1 MPTLRIANGRI
12 FDPARGRR
20 GDVADL
26 CIRDGRVVDSLP
38 GDAPVLDAA
47 DLVVFPG
54 GVDIHSHIAGPKV
67 NIGRAMQP
75 EDHRHDPVP
84 RTLVRRSG
92 AGGTVPSVFATGYR
106 YAEMG
111 YTTVFEAAVPP
122 LGARH
127 AHEELNDTPMI
138 DKGIYV
144 LMGSNE
150 FVLKYLRDGRLD
162 KIRDYVAWLLR
173 ATRGYA
179 VKLVNPGG
187 VENWKYG
194 KNVSKLDDLV
204 NDFDVTPR
212 QILTAL
218 AAVNEELK
226 LPHTIHL
233 HCNNLGVPGNYA
245 LTLDTMRAL
254 EKQRVHLTHIQF
266 HSYGGKSWGG
276 FSTKAA
282 EIAEYVNA
290 HPNVTIDV
298 GQVIFGN
305 ATTMTADGPW
315 EYRLQGLAHRKWFNA
330 DVELESGCGVVPYV
344 YKEQNYVNAMQWAIG
359 LELFLMVRDPWRIYL
374 TTDHPNGGSFIFY
387 PHIIRLLMDRRF
399 RAECLK
405 RVHPRVLKET
415 TLQHLE
421 REYTLEE
428 IAIVTRAGPARALGL
443 ERKGHLGPG
452 ADADV
457 AIYKEDTDRE
467 AMFEQPVYVI
477 KNGEI
482 VLRDGEIVQHVF
494 GRTLFVD
501 PPEPI
506 EIQKELR
513 DDFEKYYSVQFDNY
527 CLPVEHLRAY
537 TAVPTGLDAAARKS
551 T

>member
-1 MPTLRIANGRI
+1 MPTLRIARGRV
-12 FDPARGRR
+12 FDPARGLR
-20 GDVADL
+20 GETADI
-26 CIRDGRVVDSLP
+26 CIRDGKIVESLP
-38 GDAPVLDAA
+38 GDAPVLDARG
-47 DLVVFPG
+47 LVAFPG

-67 NIGRAMQP
+67 NIGRALRP

-84 RTLVRRSG
+84 RTNVRRSG

-150 FVLKYLRDGRLD
+150 FVLKYLREGRLD
-162 KIRDYVAWLLR
+162 KVRDYVAWLLR

-179 VKLVNPGG
+179 IKLVNPGG

-194 KNVSKLDDLV
+194 KNVNGLDDLV

-212 QILTAL
+212 QILTSL
-218 AAVNEELK
+218 AAVNEELA

-254 EKQRVHLTHIQF
+254 EKRRVHLTHVQF
-266 HSYGGKSWGG
+266 HSYGGKSWAG

-290 HPNVTIDV
+290 HPNFTIDV
-298 GQVIFGN
+298 GQVVFGE

-315 EYRLQGLAHRKWFNA
+315 EYRLQKLAHRKWFNA

-344 YKEQNYVNAMQWAIG
+344 YKEHNYVNAMQWAIG
-359 LELFLMVRDPWRIYL
+359 LELFLLVRDPWRVFL
-374 TTDHPNGGSFIFY
+374 STDHPNGGSFIFY
-387 PHIIRLLMDRRF
+387 PHIIRLLMDRDF
-399 RAECLK
+399 RSECLK
-405 RVHPRVLKET
+405 RVHPRVLRET
-415 TLQHLE
+415 ALPKIE

-428 IAIVTRAGPARALGL
+428 IAIITRAGPARALGL
-443 ERKGHLGPG
+443 RHKGHLGPG

-457 AIYKEDTDRE
+457 AIYKDDRDRE
-467 AMFEQPVYVI
+467 AMFEHPVYVV
-477 KNGEI
+477 KDGEVVLREGEI
-482 VLRDGEIVQHVF
+482 VKHVF

-501 PPEPI
+501 PPEPV
-506 EIQKELR
+506 EIQKEIR
-513 DDFEKYYSVQFDNY
+513 DDFEKYYTVQYDNY
-527 CLPVEHLRAY
+527 ALPVEHLRAY
-537 TAVPTGLDAAARKS
+537 TAVPTGR
-551 T
+551 

>member
-1 MPTLRIANGRI
+1 MPTLRIRNGRV

-20 GDVADL
+20 GEVGDVL
-26 CIRDGRVVDSLP
+26 VRDGKIVDSLP
-38 GDAPVLDAA
+38 GDAPVLEAEN
-47 DLVVFPG
+47 LVVLPG

-67 NIGRAMQP
+67 NIGRALRP

-84 RTLVRRSG
+84 RTKVRRSG

-127 AHEELNDTPMI
+127 AHEELNDTPMF

-150 FVLKYLRDGRLD
+150 FVMKYIRDGRID
-162 KIRDYVAWLLR
+162 KVRDYVAWLLR

-194 KNVSKLDDLV
+194 KNVGALDDLV

-212 QILTAL
+212 QILTTL
-218 AAVNEELK
+218 ATVNEELK

-245 LTLDTMRAL
+245 LTLETMRAL
-254 EKQRVHLTHIQF
+254 EKHRVHLTHIQF
-266 HSYGGKSWGG
+266 HCYGGKSWAG
-276 FSTKAA
+276 FSTKAS
-282 EIAEYVNA
+282 EIADYVNS
-290 HPNVTIDV
+290 HPNITLDV
-298 GQVIFGN
+298 GQIIFGN
-305 ATTMTADGPW
+305 VTTMTADGPW
-315 EYRLQGLAHRKWFNA
+315 EYRLHGLTRRKWFNS

-344 YKEQNYVNAMQWAIG
+344 YREQNYVNAMQWAIG
-359 LELFLMVRDPWRIYL
+359 LELFLLVRDPWRIYL
-374 TTDHPNGGSFIFY
+374 TTDHPNGGSFLFY
-387 PHIIRLLMDRRF
+387 PHIIRLLMDREF
-399 RAECLK
+399 RNECLK
-405 RVHPRVLKET
+405 RVHPKVLRET
-415 TLQHLE
+415 KLAGIE

-428 IAIVTRAGPARALGL
+428 IAVITRAGPARALGL
-443 ERKGHLGPG
+443 AHKGHLGPG

-457 AIYKEDTDRE
+457 AIYKEDSNRE
-467 AMFEQPVYVI
+467 AMFEHPIYVL
-477 KNGEI
+477 KGGELVLREGEI
-482 VLRDGEIVQHVF
+482 VKHLF

-501 PPEPI
+501 PPEPV

-513 DDFEKYYSVQFDNY
+513 EDFEKFYTVQYDNY
-527 CLPVEHLRAY
+527 MLPVEHLRAY
-537 TAVPTGLDAAARKS
+537 TAVPTGVK
-551 T
+551 

>member
-1 MPTLRIANGRI
+1 MPTLRIAHGRV
-12 FDPARGRR
+12 FDPTNGRR
-20 GDVADL
+20 GDTGDV
-26 CIRDGRVVDSLP
+26 CIRDGKIVASLP
-38 GDAPVLDAA
+38 SDAPVLDARG
-47 DLVVFPG
+47 LVVFPG

-67 NIGRAMQP
+67 NIGRALRP

-84 RTLVRRSG
+84 RTRVRRSG

-150 FVLKYLRDGRLD
+150 FVMKYIREGRPD
-162 KIRDYVAWLLR
+162 KVRDYVAWLLR

-194 KNVSKLDDLV
+194 KNVSRLDDLV
-204 NDFDVTPR
+204 NNFDVTPR
-212 QILTAL
+212 QIITAL
-218 AAVNEELK
+218 AAANEELR

-245 LTLDTMRAL
+245 LTLETLHAL
-254 EKQRVHLTHIQF
+254 EPYPVHLTHVQF
-266 HSYGGKSWGG
+266 HCYGGESWGG
-276 FSTKAA
+276 FSTRAA
-282 EIAEYVNA
+282 DIAEYVNA
-290 HPNVTIDV
+290 HPRVTIDV
-298 GQVIFGN
+298 GQIIFGD

-315 EYRLQGLAHRKWFNA
+315 EYRLQGLAHRKWFNS

-344 YKEQNYVNAMQWAIG
+344 YKEHNFVNAMQWAIG
-359 LELFLMVRDPWRIYL
+359 LELFLLVRDPWRVFL
-374 TTDHPNGGSFIFY
+374 TTDHPNGGSFLFY
-387 PHIIRLLMDRRF
+387 PHIIRLLMDREF
-399 RAECLK
+399 RRQRLG
-405 RVHPRVLKET
+405 RVHPRVLKDT
-415 TLQHLE
+415 KLPGIE

-428 IAIVTRAGPARALGL
+428 IAIITRAGPARALGL
-443 ERKGHLGPG
+443 AHKGHLGPG

-457 AIYKEDTDRE
+457 AIYKDDVDRE
-467 AMFEQPVYVI
+467 AMFERPIYVL
-477 KNGEI
+477 KGGEVVVREGEI
-482 VLRDGEIVQHVF
+482 VRQVF
-494 GRTLFVD
+494 GRSIFVD
-501 PPEPI
+501 PPEPAGI
-506 EIQKELR
+506 EGELR
-513 DDFEKYYSVQFDNY
+513 DDFEKFYTVRYDNY
-527 CLPVEHLRAY
+527 RLPVEHFRSYA
-537 TAVPTGLDAAARKS
+537 AVPPGRPAR
-551 T
+551 